1 MREAADRFRELLKTS
16 VAGQSLADV
25 KVGSLLSGGFDSSTI
40 VMLWS
45 EVAAAR
51 GSQRPDTLSI
61 AWDDPN
67 MSERPNIE
75 AIAAKAGSDSHIL
88 ELSARDVWPAV
99 DEVVKAQGQPLLGQ
113 ELIAQYHVYRL
124 ARQQGDIVVMDGNG
138 LDELQAGL
146 PNYEMEMVLERL
158 LKLQL
163 VDVARELHCIARN
176 YGRSYYNVLRSYLEA
191 PLRRHLRKGR
201 VLPSQPWLD
210 ERAGAA
216 SDPDWSNGHTLES
229 GCDPSRLNRMLYR
242 ETRHT
247 NVPAVLMYSDRN
259 SMAHSVEARFPYLD
273 HRIVELCFSLP
284 SSYKVGFGRR
294 KRLLFETA
302 KQYLPARVIES
313 KKKNVCYDGQL
324 DAAARRACRD
334 DTRSGAQPRLAA
346 LPYVEAAKLRAF
358 VDDYLDGRHENG
370 YAVWRIYTASRWLD
384 LFRL

>member
-1 MREAADRFRELLKTS
+1 MTFPEAADRFRELLKTS

-67 MSERPNIE
+67 MSERTNIE

-88 ELSARDVWPAV
+88 ELSAPDVWTAV
-99 DEVVKAQGQPLLGQ
+99 DDVVKAQGQPLLGQ

-146 PNYEMEMVLERL
+146 PTYEMEMVLERL
-158 LKLQL
+158 LKLQV
-163 VDVARELHCIARN
+163 VDVAKELHCIARN

-216 SDPDWSNGHTLES
+216 SDPDWSNGHTLGLRLRS
-229 GCDPSRLNRMLYR
+229 VAAQPHALSRDPAHQHPGGADVQRPQFHGAFGGSALPLSRPSDRG
-242 ETRHT
+242 
-247 NVPAVLMYSDRN
+247 AVL
-259 SMAHSVEARFPYLD
+259 F
-273 HRIVELCFSLP
+273 
-284 SSYKVGFGRR
+284 
-294 KRLLFETA
+294 
-302 KQYLPARVIES
+302 
-313 KKKNVCYDGQL
+313 
-324 DAAARRACRD
+324 
-334 DTRSGAQPRLAA
+334 AA
-346 LPYVEAAKLRAF
+346 LVLQSWLWAPQAPPVRDREAVSSR
-358 VDDYLDGRHENG
+358 
-370 YAVWRIYTASRWLD
+370 TA
-384 LFRL
+384 